1 MKTVFEK
8 VVASRFSYKIY
19 DREKK
24 RAFKNVMLLAKSH
37 VVTVV
42 VGVYTLVQQVY

>member
-1 MKTVFEK
+1 MTEK
-8 VVASRFSYKIY
+8 
-19 DREKK
+19 KK

-42 VGVYTLVQQVY
+42 VGAYTLVQQVY